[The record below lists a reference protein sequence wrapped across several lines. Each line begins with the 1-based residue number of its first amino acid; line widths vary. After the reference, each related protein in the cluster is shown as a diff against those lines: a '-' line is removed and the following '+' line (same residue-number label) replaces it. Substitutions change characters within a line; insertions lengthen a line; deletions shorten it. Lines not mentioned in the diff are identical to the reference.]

1 MNKHQTLSKVFKMS
15 SMIIVPIV
23 LLACLVCKW
32 PVTMIVIALLASIV
46 ISSPAMLSLQVF
58 VWLFQKTTFERG
70 FIWMFLLSSIPVL
83 SLIVAWMFADFVPGK
98 IWFVLLLGMLS
109 GYVGLLTNGLSVS
122 QFFNSTPY
130 ERKEN
135 NSID

>member
-1 MNKHQTLSKVFKMS
+1 MS
-15 SMIIVPIV
+15 SVVIVPII
-23 LLACLVCKW
+23 LSACLVCQW
-32 PVTMIVIALLASIV
+32 PVTMIIIAMLASIV

-58 VWLFQKTTFERG
+58 VWLFQKIKFERI
-70 FIWMFLLSSIPVL
+70 FIWMLLLSSIPIL
-83 SLIVAWMFADFVPGK
+83 SLVVAWLFAEFVPGK

-122 QFFNSTPY
+122 QFFNSTQY
-130 ERKEN
+130 EREEN